1 MTVRTIE
8 DVLADQR
15 AIVTAAEGR
24 TLSDDE
30 ATRYEALEA
39 EHRGVV
45 RDAQIRARQAAYEA
59 PSTSALNV
67 GAAPREDDTLERA
80 FSHYMRSGQPNAD
93 IVELRSQSVGTNT
106 AGGYTVPVSM
116 RNRITERLKAFGGVA
131 SRAEEIS
138 TSGGEALKWPTLDD
152 TANSGVIAAE
162 GTAPASGGAD
172 LVFATKQLDAYRYT
186 APGGGQLPLR
196 VSVELLQDSAFDIEG
211 LVTRALGKRIGR
223 AQAAH
228 WVTGTGSGMPDGVT
242 TATAVTTTFT
252 ATTPSYAELLAAVHD
267 IDPDYRDGGECAWF
281 FSDATIELIEG
292 VVDANGRPLL
302 RDSTDGVAG
311 AAPRT
316 LLGFPVVTDQTFA
329 TYVDG
334 GTNKFGVFGDLRA
347 GYVIRRVKDLTLIVN
362 PYSRA
367 NEGEVEY
374 TLWARAPTAPF
385 RTPTPSPS

>member
-162 GTAPASGGAD
+162 GTAPASAAPTWCSPPSSSTPT
-172 LVFATKQLDAYRYT
+172 ATPRR
-186 APGGGQLPLR
+186 APGSSRSACRWSCCRTPRSTSR
-196 VSVELLQDSAFDIEG
+196 VS
-211 LVTRALGKRIGR
+211 
-223 AQAAH
+223 
-228 WVTGTGSGMPDGVT
+228 
-242 TATAVTTTFT
+242 
-252 ATTPSYAELLAAVHD
+252 
-267 IDPDYRDGGECAWF
+267 
-281 FSDATIELIEG
+281 
-292 VVDANGRPLL
+292 
-302 RDSTDGVAG
+302 
-311 AAPRT
+311 
-316 LLGFPVVTDQTFA
+316 
-329 TYVDG
+329 
-334 GTNKFGVFGDLRA
+334 
-347 GYVIRRVKDLTLIVN
+347 
-362 PYSRA
+362 
-367 NEGEVEY
+367 
-374 TLWARAPTAPF
+374 
-385 RTPTPSPS
+385 